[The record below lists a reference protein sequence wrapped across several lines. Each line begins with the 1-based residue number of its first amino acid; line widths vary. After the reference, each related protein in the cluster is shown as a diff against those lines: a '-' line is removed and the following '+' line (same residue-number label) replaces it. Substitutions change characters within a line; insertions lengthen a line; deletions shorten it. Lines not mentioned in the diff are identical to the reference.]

1 MKRRVKMGYRTVDEF
16 NGFDFKDAHVTS
28 MERRNGHFIAVLD
41 DVKILP
47 SNSCNRD
54 IREMRTNEL
63 VLKLNDAVVEE
74 FILEGCKIYDAD
86 GVLQEEREDTAVELS
101 DYDKTL
107 KEMEDRYIYE
117 ITKENDIYTIYI
129 DGDEDSYMIKVKAS
143 HDTQEWEKFLSKE

>member
-1 MKRRVKMGYRTVDEF
+1 MGYRTVDEF
-16 NGFDFKDAHVTS
+16 GGFDFKDAHVTS

-86 GVLQEEREDTAVELS
+86 GVLLEEREDTAVELS
-101 DYDKTL
+101 EYDKTL
-107 KEMEDRYIYE
+107 KEMDDRYIYE

-143 HDTQEWEKFLSKE
+143 HDTQEWEKFMSKE

>member
-1 MKRRVKMGYRTVDEF
+1 MGYRTVDEF
-16 NGFDFKDAHVTS
+16 DGFDFKDAHITL

-86 GVLQEEREDTAVELS
+86 GVLQETREDTAVES
-101 DYDKTL
+101 SEYDKTL

-143 HDTQEWEKFLSKE
+143 HDTQEWEKFMSKE

>member
-1 MKRRVKMGYRTVDEF
+1 MGYRTVDEF
-16 NGFDFKDAHVTS
+16 DGFDFKDAHITS

-86 GVLQEEREDTAVELS
+86 GVLQEAREDTTVES
-101 DYDKTL
+101 SEYDKTL

>member
-16 NGFDFKDAHVTS
+16 DGFDFKDAHITS

-86 GVLQEEREDTAVELS
+86 GVLQETREDTAVES
-101 DYDKTL
+101 SEYDKTL

-143 HDTQEWEKFLSKE
+143 HDTQEWEKFMSKE

>member
-1 MKRRVKMGYRTVDEF
+1 MGYRTVDEF

-28 MERRNGHFIAVLD
+28 MERRYGHFLAVLD

-74 FILEGCKIYDAD
+74 FILEGCQIYDAD
-86 GVLQEEREDTAVELS
+86 GVLQEEREDTTVES
-101 DYDKTL
+101 SEYDKSL

-117 ITKENDIYTIYI
+117 ITKENDKYTIYI

-143 HDTQEWEKFLSKE
+143 HDTQEWEKFMSKE

>member
-1 MKRRVKMGYRTVDEF
+1 MGYRTVDEF
-16 NGFDFKDAHVTS
+16 DGFNFKDAHITS
-28 MERRNGHFIAVLD
+28 MERSNGHFVAILD

-86 GVLQEEREDTAVELS
+86 GALLEEREDTAVES
-101 DYDKTL
+101 SEYDKTL

-117 ITKENDIYTIYI
+117 IIKENDIYTIYI
-129 DGDEDSYMIKVKAS
+129 DGDEDSYMIKVKAA
-143 HDTQEWEKFLSKE
+143 HDTQEWERFMSKE